1 VQKILCPVSPA
12 ALRSAVL
19 FIRLVALVMVRMSD
33 WLVFLNEAMWTRTD
47 SGHTKACSRN
57 SRQPGQ
63 AVDITARIE
72 RRQALGDLIS
82 DYRRAA

>member
-1 VQKILCPVSPA
+1 
-12 ALRSAVL
+12 
-19 FIRLVALVMVRMSD
+19 MVRMSD

-47 SGHTKACSRN
+47 IDHTKACSRN

-63 AVDITARIE
+63 DVDITARIE
-72 RRQALGDLIS
+72 RRQVLGDLIS

>member
-1 VQKILCPVSPA
+1 
-12 ALRSAVL
+12 
-19 FIRLVALVMVRMSD
+19 MVRMSD
-33 WLVFLNEAMWTRTD
+33 GLVFLNEAMWTRTD
-47 SGHTKACSRN
+47 IGPTKACGGN

-72 RRQALGDLIS
+72 RRQVLGDLIS